1 MINSAVINNFE
12 DNTQWGIITSLLH
25 GKTNMY
31 VYKIISLSWDTHF
44 FLSLFSLTLEL
55 AKTWGGKVILQL
67 LSPVSHVNTS
77 LGWIVPPDNSDNT
90 GRTHF
95 PVSLT

>member
-1 MINSAVINNFE
+1 MGHNF
-12 DNTQWGIITSLLH
+12 
-25 GKTNMY
+25 
-31 VYKIISLSWDTHF
+31 F
-44 FLSLFSLTLEL
+44 FFLFSLTLGL

-67 LSPVSHVNTS
+67 LSAVSHVNTS

-90 GRTHF
+90 GRAHF

>member
-1 MINSAVINNFE
+1 MAKQTCMCTRELAFHG
-12 DNTQWGIITSLLH
+12 TQ
-25 GKTNMY
+25 
-31 VYKIISLSWDTHF
+31 F
-44 FLSLFSLTLEL
+44 FFSLFSLTLEL
-55 AKTWGGKVILQL
+55 ANTWGGKVILQL
-67 LSPVSHVNTS
+67 HSPVSHVHTS

>member
-1 MINSAVINNFE
+1 MGH
-12 DNTQWGIITSLLH
+12 T
-25 GKTNMY
+25 
-31 VYKIISLSWDTHF
+31 F